1 MIPGVRVA
9 VAAFCVRGHSGVQ
22 VREVTDVDEREPQ
35 QDGGAAEH
43 HGVRSLPKRRRRT
56 LIALGLLRAFATSA
70 LLVALYYRLPLDRF
84 SVPSLALVLAV
95 GLAVLGVTSY
105 WEIRSIVRSRFPGM
119 RAVQALASLVPFFLL
134 LFSSTYFTLSDREP
148 ATFSETLSRTDA
160 LYFTISTFAT
170 VGFGDIV
177 ARTDAVRLLVSGQI
191 LLDLVILGL
200 GIRVLLGA
208 VQRGLSGGG

>member
-1 MIPGVRVA
+1 M
-9 VAAFCVRGHSGVQ
+9 
-22 VREVTDVDEREPQ
+22 REVTDVDECEPQ

-43 HGVRSLPKRRRRT
+43 HDVRSLPKRRRRT

-70 LLVALYYRLPLDRF
+70 LLVALYYVLPLDRF

-95 GLAVLGVTSY
+95 GLAVLGAMSY
-105 WEIRSIVRSRFPGM
+105 WEVRAIVRSRFPGM
-119 RAVQALASLVPFFLL
+119 RAVQALATLVPFFLL

-208 VQRGLSGGG
+208 VQRGRSGGG